1 MRKMRTRIG
10 SILLACAMLLTFST
24 VSVFAVDSEQ
34 EEPNAAGQEV
44 MSEETS
50 QPASNAAADTDAP
63 ALLTGEE
70 DSGDNGGSD
79 LRTSSVLNI
88 ADGSIVLGNG
98 TYTQG
103 NGEELQIP
111 DEGLVI
117 SGTSNENTITVD
129 PGEGLEVSFTI
140 NGLDLT
146 TSTGA
151 SLIDV
156 RSGSAKITLAGEN
169 TLTNSAESM
178 NAVLRVSGNQAL
190 SIEGDGSLTIH
201 NGTDSAAAHGAAMGG
216 SAGEAGGTITIKS
229 GTIHVEQYGPGAGI
243 GGGGPT
249 SSTGGTGDSGN
260 ISIEGGMVQVSVQA
274 VDNYGGGCGIGP
286 GINFYTLP
294 TVEGEGVANAITIS
308 GGTVDVQTSS
318 LSKGNYTDGYYA
330 GAAIGTSRMGA
341 QEGEQPSIVHI
352 TGDAN
357 VTAVSDFA
365 AAIGTSSGRVGVGD
379 LNQNLY
385 GSIAIIID
393 GNATVNASTP
403 FTGEYT
409 YSGAAIGQACYNM
422 VTNITFEI
430 AGNAH
435 VVAEGGYTGSG
446 IGGSYTYS
454 RVAGLT
460 IDIGENAT
468 VEASSLYYCAGI
480 GSGYSINDSSART
493 SVTISGNANVT
504 AMGGNYFAGAGIG
517 SGYKDNSGTVSI
529 TDNAVVTAIGGV
541 AYPGYESSRPGA
553 SAIGA
558 GDSGKVA
565 GTTSI
570 TAGTTVIAYA
580 DGSKFAIDVDTTG
593 SGKVNVT
600 DTVLNGR
607 FAEGEVTP
615 ADSSAEDTES
625 PINLLKDGAVDCALT
640 IPADYRAFAVTASD
654 GEANVRV
661 QNGENANRYAY
672 YTEDTGAK
680 QINYPLYE
688 TVQDGSNVMLTKD
701 ELRWMPIVEL
711 TPADITIY
719 MGGAGYDGVVDE
731 NGANIGSDNGLP
743 EAGFYIM
750 LPEDLNAQ
758 LKEALGADPE
768 AALDLSP
775 YLSFSNGTKT
785 WTIERYDGEETS
797 AVNGKY
803 IYRLVAADGQD
814 PVRMQFTDAEGT
826 VHISDTFDLVN
837 ALYNRYTMEIYPGA
851 VEQNTVYAEID
862 TDKVTQAGGDVSKI
876 SYTTYAAVAYSG
888 SLTIRGV
895 TQSGTT
901 TAIVEQVDKAVSN
914 ITAVLPADTTYTI
927 NDSDVQVVDGAP
939 ALLVDE
945 IVSPDNTQNGRDFRT
960 LLTNKAVETAAK
972 DFQNVASEARYM
984 DLVDAA
990 NGNTW
995 IKADKPVTIYW
1006 PYPDGTD
1013 ANTQF
1018 RLVHFVG
1025 MDREMTADEAESK
1038 IETATVETIS
1048 VKTDAYGIS
1057 FTTDSFSPFV
1067 LMWDNTQTTTVTE
1080 QKPDEHPDIAEAKEN
1095 GTWGQPTPT
1104 PAAASVIPQT
1114 SDDMPLG
1121 LLIGLAVVAVVA
1133 IVVLIVLRKRRKR

>member
-70 DSGDNGGSD
+70 DSGDNGGSG

-98 TYTQG
+98 TYTQE

-229 GTIHVEQYGPGAGI
+229 GTIHAEQYGPGAGV

-286 GINFYTLP
+286 GINYYTVP
-294 TVEGEGVANAITIS
+294 SAGRDGIANTIVIS
-308 GGTVDVQTSS
+308 GGTVEAEAKN
-318 LSKGNYTDGYYA
+318 KGSNYS
-330 GAAIGTSRMGA
+330 GAAIGTGRIGA
-341 QEGEQPSIVHI
+341 TDKDSLIHI

-357 VTAVSDFA
+357 VKATTYGAS
-365 AAIGTSSGRVGVGD
+365 AAIGASVVSSTLGGTSPEGVSKI
-379 LNQNLY
+379 L
-385 GSIAIIID
+385 ID
-393 GNATVNASTP
+393 GNSRVEAQTV
-403 FTGEYT
+403 YT
-409 YSGAAIGQACYNM
+409 NIGLYCGAAIGMGANGF
-422 VTNITFEI
+422 VSPWEIEIT
-430 AGNAH
+430 GNA
-435 VVAEGGYTGSG
+435 VVKATGGE
-446 IGGSYTYS
+446 
-454 RVAGLT
+454 V
-460 IDIGENAT
+460 
-468 VEASSLYYCAGI
+468 
-480 GSGYSINDSSART
+480 
-493 SVTISGNANVT
+493 
-504 AMGGNYFAGAGIG
+504 GAGIG
-517 SGYKDNSGTVSI
+517 SAIASTSSQSDLSITIGDSANVTAVGKDYAAGIGTSMSVGDTSAMTEITIKDQAVVNATGGYGAAAIGSGSGFTKNNSGNI
-529 TDNAVVTAIGGV
+529 TITGTANVTATGGT
-541 AYPGYESSRPGA
+541 GA

-625 PINLLKDGAVDCALT
+625 PINLLKDGAVDCELT

-661 QNGENANRYAY
+661 QNGENANHYAY

-688 TVQDGSNVMLTKD
+688 TVHDGSNVMLTKD

-758 LKEALGADPE
+758 LKEALGADPA

-945 IVSPDNTQNGRDFRT
+945 IVSPDNTQNGKDFRT

-972 DFQNVASEARYM
+972 DFQNVASEARYL

-1025 MDREMTADEAESK
+1025 MDREMTTDEAESK

-1080 QKPDEHPDIAEAKEN
+1080 EQPDEHPDIAEAKEN